1 MASKGKGRKRNN
13 DNKLET
19 KVVAA
24 GVPPSSNNEL
34 IDAQELT
41 TEADPA
47 SPSSKKSKKKTE
59 AQQQG
64 QAQNGSSYCRRDAVV
79 ER

>member
-13 DNKLET
+13 DNKREM
-19 KVVAA
+19 KAVAA
-24 GVPPSSNNEL
+24 GVLPLSNNEL
-34 IDAQELT
+34 INAQELT

-47 SPSSKKSKKKTE
+47 SPSSKKSKKNTE
-59 AQQQG
+59 AQQRG
-64 QAQNGSSYCRRDAVV
+64 QAQNGSGYCRRNAVI